1 MQIKI
6 ETTVLADADLAVGR
20 VGPSGLTLNG
30 TQIVDE
36 AEFFRA
42 ASPTYFVRGGAGVA
56 LTFSVTRFFSSVR
69 AAEAFALLHFGEI
82 PREGLVTV
90 TAGEEGD
97 TQVLYLRG
105 AALDGFIVPGTRG
118 TCVVVQYT
126 LRGGLWESD
135 IPSEEIPGDPDN
147 GEEVIMMRRGSV
159 AITDGASSV
168 VVTFSS
174 PLSAAPVVTCTVSR
188 PAGGDA
194 IWPIVREDTIST
206 SGFTADL
213 SGAVPD
219 GTYKL
224 KYLAVE

>member
-1 MQIKI
+1 VQIKI

-20 VGPSGLTLNG
+20 VGPFGLTLNG

-36 AEFFRA
+36 ALFFRA

-97 TQVLYLRG
+97 TQVLYLRD

-147 GEEVIMMRRGSV
+147 GEEFVVMRRGKVSIAADATAV
-159 AITDGASSV
+159 S
-168 VVTFSS
+168 VTFSS
-174 PLSAAPVVTCTVSR
+174 PLSASPVVTPHISR
-188 PAGGDA
+188 PAGSPRIDCSLD
-194 IWPIVREDTIST
+194 EDSVSN
-206 SGFTADL
+206 SGFTVQL
-213 SGAVPD
+213 SAPTPD
-219 GTYKL
+219 ASYKL
-224 KYLAVE
+224 HYTAVE